1 MVPGGIALLLLLV
14 AVLLIVYFTGKLKVN
29 AFVVLIMV
37 AFLFGL
43 AIGMPALNVVKA
55 IKDGFGG
62 TLSSIGI
69 VIVAGTIIG
78 MILE

>member
-1 MVPGGIALLLLLV
+1 MVSGGVALILLLV
-14 AVLLIVYFTGKLKVN
+14 AIVLIVYFTGKVKVN
-29 AFVVLIMV
+29 AFVVLIMI

-43 AIGMPALNVVKA
+43 SIGMPALKVVQN

-78 MILE
+78 INP